1 MIEIINKQE
10 AIKAVAEWIKE
21 ECVDCENINMEI
33 AKQIIDKVPYVTTDE
48 ILNSVIDRL
57 EHEALCEKE
66 NDE

>member
-21 ECVDCENINMEI
+21 ECVNYEKCNMEI

-57 EHEALCEKE
+57 EHEALFGKE